1 MEDRSRRQAGNRLL
15 LTCLHAVVIYK
26 TRATSL
32 IHKLIALNYHR
43 RILFTEFF
51 SHTRKVIV
59 SLTKGTLYFLCLSRF
74 LLLKT
79 TSFRLFLF
87 IIFSF
92 QNFRYHSGITNGY
105 QCSYWYYDSDE
116 VNLQVVNS
124 KYSSPQPTNIL
135 YIIQLPFILLIFFI
149 QFPKKISRSLS
160 HITK

>member
-1 MEDRSRRQAGNRLL
+1 MSTNIERAKKARKISISWLIYFIQTPYRL
-15 LTCLHAVVIYK
+15 
-26 TRATSL
+26 S
-32 IHKLIALNYHR
+32 
-43 RILFTEFF
+43 
-51 SHTRKVIV
+51 
-59 SLTKGTLYFLCLSRF
+59 YFLWHSRF
-74 LLLKT
+74 LLSET
-79 TSFRLFLF
+79 ASYRLFLF

-105 QCSYWYYDSDE
+105 QCSYCYYDSDE
-116 VNLQVVNS
+116 VNLQVVNP

>member
-1 MEDRSRRQAGNRLL
+1 MHLLSFSSSYPTINSSGKVNAGSPHKYRLSAFL
-15 LTCLHAVVIYK
+15 SVIQTPY
-26 TRATSL
+26 RLS
-32 IHKLIALNYHR
+32 
-43 RILFTEFF
+43 
-51 SHTRKVIV
+51 
-59 SLTKGTLYFLCLSRF
+59 YFLCLSRF

-135 YIIQLPFILLIFFI
+135 YIIQLPLFCLFLYSISKENI
-149 QFPKKISRSLS
+149 QVSLS
-160 HITK
+160 HHQIT

>member
-1 MEDRSRRQAGNRLL
+1 MKVITPPTNRANLEPFDKTNAGNPHKYRLSAFL
-15 LTCLHAVVIYK
+15 SVIQTPY
-26 TRATSL
+26 RLS
-32 IHKLIALNYHR
+32 
-43 RILFTEFF
+43 
-51 SHTRKVIV
+51 
-59 SLTKGTLYFLCLSRF
+59 YFLCLSRF
-74 LLLKT
+74 LLPKT

-116 VNLQVVNS
+116 VNLQVVNP

>member
-1 MEDRSRRQAGNRLL
+1 MPGNPHKYRFSAFLSVIQTPYRL
-15 LTCLHAVVIYK
+15 
-26 TRATSL
+26 S
-32 IHKLIALNYHR
+32 
-43 RILFTEFF
+43 
-51 SHTRKVIV
+51 
-59 SLTKGTLYFLCLSRF
+59 YFLWHSRF
-74 LLLKT
+74 LLSET
-79 TSFRLFLF
+79 ASYRLFLF

-116 VNLQVVNS
+116 VNLQVVNP